1 MLIFKTTLTTLKD
14 ANKQKHKPTSL
25 NRTVETLLF
34 SFVGNRPLRGISN
47 LGSTSSTPPGV
58 WAVRITSE
66 MWRRGIWNSA
76 RSVELMREAAC
87 SDVSHLSSWTC
98 WLKTPRVALGGVQF
112 FLGGDKDDA
121 KDSDSDDDLPD
132 VKRLQHGQQVGKKS
146 KSKDRQIAAAK
157 AILKKVPY
165 PLWKSFWRGFRK
177 NARHS
182 RSLQTWISPPFIY
195 YMIPRRSQR
204 FCFPSIYKSHLHHYP
219 FHKSL

>member
-1 MLIFKTTLTTLKD
+1 MLFQHHANLSGELREKLIQCLLLLQKKGVISPTKLVETLLPLLTATPSKALRMLIFKTTLTTLKD

-34 SFVGNRPLRGISN
+34 SFVENRPLQGISN

-66 MWRRGIWNSA
+66 MWRRGIWNGA

-87 SDVSHLSSWTC
+87 LD
-98 WLKTPRVALGGVQF
+98 TPRVALGGVQF
-112 FLGGDKDDA
+112 FLGTDKDDE
-121 KDSDSDDDLPD
+121 KDSDSDDDIPD

-157 AILKKVPY
+157 ALLKKV
-165 PLWKSFWRGFRK
+165 L
-177 NARHS
+177 
-182 RSLQTWISPPFIY
+182 
-195 YMIPRRSQR
+195 
-204 FCFPSIYKSHLHHYP
+204 YP
-219 FHKSL
+219 F